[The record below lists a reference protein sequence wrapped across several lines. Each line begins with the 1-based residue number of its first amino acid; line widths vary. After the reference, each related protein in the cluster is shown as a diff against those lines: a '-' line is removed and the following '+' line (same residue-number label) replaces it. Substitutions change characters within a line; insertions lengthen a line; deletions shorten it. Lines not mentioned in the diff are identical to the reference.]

1 MIVFEKIKWKNFL
14 STGNA
19 PIEINLSENKTN
31 LIIGTNGAGKS
42 TILDALTFVL
52 FNKPFRKINKPN
64 LVNSVNNSDCLVEV
78 EFKIGKKTYKVI
90 RGIKPNIFEIWIDGK
105 MMNQDSETSEQQ
117 KYLEQNILRLN
128 YKSFTQIV
136 ILGSSTFVPFMQ
148 LTAANRRDIIEDL
161 LDIKIFST
169 MNGILK
175 DNHKSISDEIKSYE
189 YSMGLLKQ
197 KSESQQKLIRELT
210 ELSDK
215 SIQQKYEKINELKI
229 SSESIQREI
238 DILNEELEISKKLLD
253 DIKEPEKQIK
263 KLEGYKSNFVN
274 QLKKYSQLKE
284 FFDNNDS
291 CPTCGQ
297 HINDEFKKEKISKDE
312 EKVKEI
318 SSALLKLEDKISEV
332 EQELKNKN
340 DALNVISSLMNSIQ
354 MKNYELSKNNS
365 YVENI
370 QKEID
375 EIKNN
380 DSNIAKEKEILE
392 DIAKEGLETAK
403 TLKLHKKKKEEYEII
418 SYLLKDTGIKSK
430 IIKKYL
436 PIFNQLINKYLQAM
450 DFYVNFTLD
459 ENFNE
464 TIKSRYRDEFSYA
477 SFSEGEK
484 MRIDLALLFT
494 WREIA
499 KIKNSINT
507 NLLILDEVFDSSLDN
522 AGTDDFLRIVRGVDN
537 NTNVFIISH
546 KGDILIDK
554 FDVTY
559 SFEKIKNFS
568 KMKLFE

>member
-64 LVNSVNNSDCLVEV
+64 LINSVNNSDCLVEIH
-78 EFKIGKKTYKVI
+78 FKIGKRSYKVV
-90 RGIKPNIFEIWIDGK
+90 RGIKPSVFEIWVDGK
-105 MMNQDSETSEQQ
+105 MMDQDSETSEQQ

-128 YKSFTQIV
+128 FKSFTQIV
-136 ILGSSTFVPFMQ
+136 VLGSSTFVPFMQ

-169 MNGILK
+169 MNSILK
-175 DNHKSISDEIKSYE
+175 DNQKSILDEIRTQE
-189 YSMGLLKQ
+189 HAIELLKQ
-197 KSESQQKLIRELT
+197 KSESQQKLIKEIT

-215 SIQQKYEKINELKI
+215 SIQQKVDKIDELKI
-229 SSESIQREI
+229 ISENIQKDI
-238 DILNEELEISKKLLD
+238 DLLKEELDITNKLLE
-253 DIKEPEKQIK
+253 DIKDPEKQLK
-263 KLEGYKSNFVN
+263 TLEGYKSNFVS

-297 HINDEFKKEKISKDE
+297 HIEDSFKSEKINKDE

-318 SSALLKLEDKISEV
+318 TAALLKLEEKLDQV
-332 EQELKNKN
+332 QNELNKKQQILRTGT
-340 DALNVISSLMNSIQ
+340 DLFSTIQ
-354 MKNYELSKNNS
+354 MKTYELNKNNS
-365 YVENI
+365 YIETI
-370 QKEID
+370 QKEIED
-375 EIKNN
+375 VKNN
-380 DSNIAKEKEILE
+380 NNNIAKENLILA
-392 DIAKEGLETAK
+392 DIVKKGMEVSASWKQL
-403 TLKLHKKKKEEYEII
+403 KKKKQEYEII

-554 FDVTY
+554 FNVTY

-568 KMKLFE
+568 KMSKVD